1 MKVEL
6 LSLFPEEFFLVP
18 LRHSILH
25 RAIEKGILDV
35 RCTQIR
41 SFAEGKHAR
50 VDDRPYGGGPGMV
63 MMPGPTAAAIESVRE
78 EGSHVV
84 YLSPQGRPLSPEL
97 AMQLAKK
104 EHLIFLCGHYEGVD
118 QRVLDLHVDE
128 EVSIGDY
135 VLTSGGLAALV
146 LLDVV
151 ARFLPG
157 ALGHEEAPYQDS
169 FQNQLLEGPQYT
181 RPRSFRGV
189 EVPSVLVNGN
199 HAQIEAWHREQALQK
214 TRRVRPDLSCKE
226 PALTSPDL
234 ACKE

>member
-1 MKVEL
+1 MEVEL
-6 LSLFPEEFFLVP
+6 LSLFPEEFFQVP

-25 RAIEKGILDV
+25 RAIEKGILSV

-63 MMPGPTAAAIESVRE
+63 MMPGPTSAAIESVHRE
-78 EGSHVV
+78 ESYVV
-84 YLSPQGRPLSPEL
+84 YLSPQGKPLSAEL

-104 EHLIFLCGHYEGVD
+104 KHLIFLCGHYEGVD
-118 QRVLDLHVDE
+118 QRVLDLYVDE

-146 LLDVV
+146 LLDAT

-157 ALGHEEAPYQDS
+157 ALGHEEAAYQDS

-181 RPRSFRGV
+181 RPRCFRGY
-189 EVPSVLVNGN
+189 EVPLVLLGGN
-199 HAQIEAWHREQALQK
+199 HAEIDAWREQQALQK
-214 TRRVRPDLSCKE
+214 TRRVRPDL
-226 PALTSPDL
+226 
-234 ACKE
+234 ACKEIDC